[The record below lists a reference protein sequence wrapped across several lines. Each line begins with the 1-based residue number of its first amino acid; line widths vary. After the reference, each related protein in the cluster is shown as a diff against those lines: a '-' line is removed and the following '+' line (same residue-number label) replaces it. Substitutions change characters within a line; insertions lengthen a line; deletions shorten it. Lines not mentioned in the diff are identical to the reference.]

1 MFEIDDLLLKLTN
14 KYRKNY
20 MSERTRLFE
29 NIATITIIA
38 LLVIGSV
45 LVILPFL
52 PAALWAIILAVS
64 SWPLFTWLE
73 RKLGGRNSL
82 AAALV
87 TLLFT
92 AVFIV
97 PIVFAGIKMAGEV
110 SKLTGIIQGIFQN
123 GLPPLPAWI
132 ANLPYVG
139 NQLTERWSYLSTHT
153 PSLTA
158 AIEPNLRRLANILL
172 SAGAGIG
179 KALFVVSMSLLI
191 LFFVLKEGHSL
202 AKALEQIARRLA
214 GEQGYRL
221 LRLAGDTTSSVV
233 YGVLGAAV
241 VQGILATFGFWL
253 ANIPAHLLLGI
264 AVGVIALIP
273 LGLTA
278 IILLPAAGWLFYN
291 GSTGW
296 GIFMLIWAVVVG
308 NVDNLIRPIVIS
320 RGANLPFGIVLFG
333 ILGGVATGGIL
344 GLFIGATILGVSYT
358 LLREWIASEGSFAVD
373 DDGTEC

>member
-1 MFEIDDLLLKLTN
+1 
-14 KYRKNY
+14 

-38 LLVIGSV
+38 LLVLGSIF
-45 LVILPFL
+45 VILPFL

-64 SWPLFTWLE
+64 SWPLFSWLE
-73 RKLGGRNSL
+73 KRLGNRSSL

-92 AVFIV
+92 TVFIV
-97 PIVFAGIKMAGEV
+97 PIVFAGIKMAEEV
-110 SKLTGIIQGIFQN
+110 SKLTVILQNIFQN
-123 GLPPLPAWI
+123 GLPSLPAWVV
-132 ANLPYVG
+132 NLPYAG
-139 NQLTERWSYLSTHT
+139 APLAERWSDLSTHT
-153 PSLTA
+153 PSFTA
-158 AIEPNLRRLANILL
+158 TIGPNLKRLADILL

-179 KALFVVSMSLLI
+179 KALFIVTMSLLI
-191 LFFVLKEGHSL
+191 LFFILKEGH
-202 AKALEQIARRLA
+202 AIADALERIVRRLA
-214 GEQGYRL
+214 GDQGYRL

-241 VQGILATFGFWL
+241 AQGILATFGFWI
-253 ANIPAHLLLGI
+253 AGVPGYLLLGI
-264 AVGVIALIP
+264 AVGTIALIP

-278 IILLPAAGWLFYN
+278 LILLPAAGWLFYT
-291 GSTGW
+291 GSIGW
-296 GIFMLIWAVVVG
+296 GIFMLVWSVIVG
-308 NVDNLIRPIVIS
+308 NVDNLIRPMVIS

-358 LLREWIASEGSFAVD
+358 LLKEWITSEEPLAAED
-373 DDGTEC
+373 KAETEKLQM

>member
-1 MFEIDDLLLKLTN
+1 
-14 KYRKNY
+14 

-38 LLVIGSV
+38 LLVLGSV

-52 PAALWAIILAVS
+52 PAALWAAILAVS

-73 RKLGGRNSL
+73 NRLGNRSSL

-87 TLLFT
+87 TLIFT
-92 AVFIV
+92 AVFVV
-97 PIVFAGIKMAGEV
+97 PIIFAGMKMAEEA
-110 SKLTGIIQGIFQN
+110 SKFTSLIQDIFRN
-123 GLPPLPAWI
+123 GLPQLPPWVTT
-132 ANLPYVG
+132 LPYVG
-139 NQLTERWSYLSTHT
+139 SQLAERWNDLSSHT
-153 PSLTA
+153 PTLA
-158 AIEPNLRRLANILL
+158 ADIEPNLKRLVDILL

-179 KALFVVSMSLLI
+179 KALFIVTMSLII
-191 LFFVLKEGHSL
+191 LFFILKEGHSIGD
-202 AKALEQIARRLA
+202 ALERIARRLA
-214 GEQGYRL
+214 GDQGCRL
-221 LRLAGDTTSSVV
+221 LKLAGDTTSSVV

-253 ANIPAHLLLGI
+253 ANVPGCLLLGT
-264 AVGVIALIP
+264 AVGVMALIP

-278 IILLPAAGWLFYN
+278 IILLPAAGWLFYT

-296 GIFMLIWAVVVG
+296 GIFMLIWTVVVG

-320 RGANLPFGIVLFG
+320 RGSNLPFAIVLFG

-358 LLREWIASEGSFAVD
+358 LLREWIGSEGYDAS
-373 DDGTEC
+373 DGEQGKTESVQE